1 MPIDRPDDIPIASH
15 PASLSTI
22 SINSLKPTEFP
33 FRRLSSW
40 PQLTYALENLAISIA
55 TVISAFTDVI
65 LTLFVWIPLGLTRSF
80 IQNVI
85 DPLFKL
91 LTSQSNPVND
101 VQMIVPRVIVISGA
115 SSGIGASLVKT
126 YAGPNNIL
134 ILLARNQDR
143 LNQVAKMARTAG
155 CKAVETHSIDYSH
168 DDAGNSI
175 KQVIRAAHQKYGS
188 IDLAISNAGTT
199 TFTDDNPHG
208 PDPEPWGEKTAQRII
223 KVNVTSTYAFILS
236 AWELM
241 KKQRSGDICIISAIG
256 AFAGPPEF
264 GAYGAAKT
272 NLMSFSQSLRA
283 LSAPYGIRVSCVCPG
298 FIESGMTND
307 LLAAGSSAPSFML
320 ARSDQIATR
329 IKEAVDGEQAGVI
342 WPISHAIPLIM
353 ASRFNWLN
361 GELSRWCMSKMG
373 MSGKMVT

>member
-33 FRRLSSW
+33 FRDYHPGLKRDRSLV
-40 PQLTYALENLAISIA
+40 QVTHVAI
-55 TVISAFTDVI
+55 D
-65 LTLFVWIPLGLTRSF
+65 
-80 IQNVI
+80 
-85 DPLFKL
+85 
-91 LTSQSNPVND
+91 PVND

-143 LNQVAKMARTAG
+143 LDQVAKMARTAG

-208 PDPEPWGEKTAQRII
+208 PDPEPWGEKVSHILHTYLSPEDAASDLWSSISTVGRAPTAQRII

-353 ASRFNWLN
+353 ASRLNWLN